1 MLIKNL
7 PADEDDCWGIA
18 WRLALIG
25 VASAPSTDRKV
36 LISDSQDN
44 LRMQNFVRDW
54 ANEGYE
60 PAIRTWARVVAA
72 RLAGEQK

>member
-7 PADEDDCWGIA
+7 PVDEGDCWATAWHLAIA
-18 WRLALIG
+18 RPPVFPSAERSVLIG
-25 VASAPSTDRKV
+25 S
-36 LISDSQDN
+36 SQDN
-44 LRMQNFVRDW
+44 LRMQNFVLDW

-60 PAIRTWARVVAA
+60 PAIRAWARVVAA